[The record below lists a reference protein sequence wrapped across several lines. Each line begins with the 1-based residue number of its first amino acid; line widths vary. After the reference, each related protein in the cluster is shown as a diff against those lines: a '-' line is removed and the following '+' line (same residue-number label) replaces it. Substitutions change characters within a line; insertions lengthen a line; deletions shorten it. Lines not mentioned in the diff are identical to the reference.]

1 MRFLRHYAPASNVSL
16 HWALAV
22 LLLAMS
28 VLGSVAAS
36 HAPVHDDPAF
46 AVAALSSDSPAGC
59 DEETPHPPGLA
70 SLSHDL
76 AHAWHHCGVVMAVLP
91 TPVVKLIALPPMLP
105 PSVASI
111 LAPTPALQGLF
122 RPPIR

>member
-76 AHAWHHCGVVMAVLP
+76 AHVWHHCGVVMAVLP

>member
-1 MRFLRHYAPASNVSL
+1 MSRLRPRARAFQASL
-16 HWALAV
+16 IWALAA
-22 LLLAMS
+22 LLIVASM
-28 VLGSVAAS
+28 LGAIATG
-36 HAPVHDDPAF
+36 HPPVHDE
-46 AVAALSSDSPAGC
+46 AVAVSAAVADADRPGC
-59 DEETPHPPGLA
+59 DEDTPHPPGLA

-76 AHAWHHCGVVMAVLP
+76 AHAWNHCGVVMAVLP
-91 TPVVKLIALPPMLP
+91 MPVVKLIALPPMLP